1 MTCVIKD
8 NVKFYP
14 QVLLEKALSV
24 KKVRY
29 TTKRQGWFMLYNEKK
44 EIESIS
50 TAGNQYE
57 VKKR

>member
-14 QVLLEKALSV
+14 QVLLEKVLSV

-29 TTKRQGWFMLYNEKK
+29 TTKRQGWFMLDNEKK

-50 TAGNQYE
+50 TAGN
-57 VKKR
+57 